1 MPTFVHPL
9 LLWGLPIIGLPVLIH
24 LINMMRH
31 HRVEWA
37 AMEFLIVSQKKHRT
51 WILLKQLLLL
61 LLRMA
66 AITGIVLLVAQ
77 PLLRHYW
84 GGLMGGTKT
93 HHVILLDD
101 SFSMFDHW
109 DDTTAF
115 VEAKRVI
122 ERIAAEAARHVQ
134 PQVFTVLPFSHARR
148 NRSVQNDLIGYRL
161 DKDFA
166 GKLAETLKKIEVSQT
181 DAGPAEAMRAVI
193 QLLGEPEDE
202 RRILYVVSDFR
213 SKDWNDPADVKKMLQ
228 QWQSSQDEKIRL
240 VSCIDLARQNL
251 AIASLKP
258 QEGIFAAGVPWFMD
272 VAVANFSKIPAKE
285 VSVALGE
292 DGHVRPSVI
301 FSEIPPGKTV
311 KEQFQVSFQSEG
323 SHEITARLESDAV
336 AADNYRFYTIDLP
349 SDVPLLMVDGDAQAR
364 DAQFLN
370 WAAAPGGSVRTG
382 LRPQLETP
390 RFLSQKPLDGFAA
403 LMLANVDRLDKSAVK
418 ALEQY
423 VAAGGGVAFFLGEQ
437 CQAKFFND
445 ELYRGGKGL
454 FPLPLKGP
462 AELPIDRLETA
473 PDVQVDKHFIF
484 RIFAERRNTF
494 LQTVIVQR
502 YFAVPEDWRPEAD
515 STVRVVARLRN
526 GAPLVVEQRY
536 SKGRVVAFLTTAA
549 PTWNNWARNPS
560 FVVIMQDLQAYLC
573 QRDSADDTRIV
584 GEPLELTLDPAKYK
598 AQVRFVTPRESESPT
613 VTADAAPNSNGKLNV
628 VLNETDASGI
638 YEARLTR
645 SDGSAEI
652 RHFAFNVDPAEGNL
666 AALDKG
672 QLAER
677 LKGLKYEYEQASMF
691 QSATDE
697 MAGYDLSDA
706 ILYALVSLLLLEQ
719 ILAWS
724 ASYHPSA
731 SRAASTEPGRVG
743 PETPRWAGGAQ

>member
-37 AMEFLIVSQKKHRT
+37 AMEFLIASQKKHRT
-51 WILLKQLLLL
+51 WIILKQLLLL
-61 LLRMA
+61 MMRMA
-66 AITGIVLLVAQ
+66 AIAAIVLLVAQ

-101 SFSMFDHW
+101 SFSMSDHW
-109 DDTTAF
+109 NDTTAF
-115 VEAKRVI
+115 TEAKRVI
-122 ERIAAEAARHVQ
+122 ERIATEAARHVQ
-134 PQVFTVLPFSHARR
+134 PQVFTLLPFSHAQRHSSTR
-148 NRSVQNDLIGYRL
+148 NDLINYRL
-161 DKDFA
+161 GNDFA

-181 DAGPAEAMRAVI
+181 DAGPADALRAVN

-202 RRILYVVSDFR
+202 RRILYIVSDFR

-228 QWQSSQDEKIRL
+228 QWQAAQTEKIRL
-240 VSCIDLARQNL
+240 VSCIDQARPNL

-258 QEGIFAAGVPWFMD
+258 EEGIRAAGVPWFMD
-272 VAVANFSKIPAKE
+272 VAVANFSKAPAKE

-301 FSEIPPGKTV
+301 LSEIPPGKTV
-311 KEQFQVSFQSEG
+311 KERFQVSFQSEG

-349 SDVPLLMVDGDAQAR
+349 NDVPLLMVDGDVQAR

-390 RFLSQKPLDGFAA
+390 RFLGQKPLDGFAA

-437 CQAKFFND
+437 CHAKFFND

-494 LQTVIVQR
+494 LQTVMVQR
-502 YFAVPEDWRPEAD
+502 YFAVPDDWRPEAD

-536 SKGRVVAFLTTAA
+536 GKGRVVAFLTTAA

-560 FVVIMQDLQAYLC
+560 FVVVMQDLQAYLC
-573 QRDSADDTRIV
+573 QRDWADDTRIV
-584 GEPLELTLDPAKYK
+584 GEPLDLTLDPAKYQ
-598 AQVRFVTPRESESPT
+598 AQVRFVTPSEGTSPSAM
-613 VTADAAPNSNGKLNV
+613 VDASPNSEGKLSVAFNQ
-628 VLNETDASGI
+628 TDVSGI

-645 SDGSAEI
+645 SDGSAEN
-652 RHFAFNVDPAEGNL
+652 RRFAFNVDPAEGNL
-666 AALDKG
+666 AALDKS

-731 SRAASTEPGRVG
+731 SRAASAEPGRVG